1 MNERYFR
8 PGPLEEGAGAPALV
22 DPDVSNKLRETDPLA
37 LKEGTLMTKNSSYS
51 SPRRLAPRILALG
64 LAVLLTGALACKP
77 APEGEEDATAATT
90 SGEAAP
96 SSPSAASPAT
106 PEGTATSAQPAAPGT
121 AGQPGDAAA
130 FSPDKLPAVVAK
142 VDGQEIKK
150 EELLQ
155 GIQVAQMQLAQAGR
169 LPQGAPPVDFYR
181 EVLNN
186 LIAQKLLQQEAKK
199 LGVKAEEKE
208 VDQQIAAMKSRFPT
222 EQDFQKALA
231 SQGITEPALRQEARD
246 QIAFQKFLRTE
257 VMGKNQATEQAAR
270 DFYDKNQDKMQ
281 QPERVHVRH
290 ILVKAEATTPAADKA
305 KAREKAAALLARVKG
320 GEDFA
325 KVAQEGS
332 DDKSSGPRGGDLSWV
347 ARGQTVPPFEN
358 AAFALKNPNELS
370 GVVETSYGYHVI
382 QLLERQAASTVP
394 FEQAK
399 GQILQML
406 QQRQMQQQVE
416 AKVNALKAKAK
427 VEVYL

>member
-1 MNERYFR
+1 
-8 PGPLEEGAGAPALV
+8 
-22 DPDVSNKLRETDPLA
+22 
-37 LKEGTLMTKNSSYS
+37 MTKQSSLL
-51 SPRRLAPRILALG
+51 SPRFLAPRILALG

-77 APEGEEDATAATT
+77 APESEEDATAATT

-106 PEGTATSAQPAAPGT
+106 PGGTAASAQPAAPGT
-121 AGQPGDAAA
+121 APQPGGAQEAL
-130 FSPDKLPAVVAK
+130 SPDKLPAVVAK
-142 VDGQEIKK
+142 VNGQEIKK

-155 GIQVAQMQLAQAGR
+155 GLQVAQMQLAQMGR
-169 LPQGAPPVDFYR
+169 LPQGAPPASFYR

-199 LGVKAEEKE
+199 QGIQADEKE
-208 VDQQIAAMKSRFPT
+208 VDQQIAAVKKRFPT

-231 SQGITEPALRQEARD
+231 SQGINEASLRKEAREN
-246 QIAFQKFLRTE
+246 IAFQKYIRTE
-257 VMGKNQATEQAAR
+257 VLGENPVTEQAAR
-270 DFYDKNQDKMQ
+270 DFYNKNQDKMQ

-290 ILVKAEATTPAADKA
+290 ILVKADANAPAADKA
-305 KAREKAAALLARVKG
+305 KAREKAEGLLARVKG

-325 KVAQEGS
+325 KVAQEAS
-332 DDKSSGPRGGDLSWV
+332 DDKGSGARGGDLSWV
-347 ARGQTVPPFEN
+347 TRGQMIPPFEN

-370 GVVETSYGYHVI
+370 GIVETSFGYHII

-399 GQILQML
+399 GQIQQML
-406 QQRQMQQQVE
+406 QQRQMQQQME
-416 AKVNALKAKAK
+416 AKVNALKAKGK
-427 VEVYL
+427 VEVFL

>member
-8 PGPLEEGAGAPALV
+8 PGAPPALV
-22 DPDVSNKLRETDPLA
+22 DPDVSNKLREADPLA
-37 LKEGTLMTKNSSYS
+37 LKEGTLMIKQSSYLS
-51 SPRRLAPRILALG
+51 PRILALG

-77 APEGEEDATAATT
+77 APEGEEAAPAAATP

-96 SSPSAASPAT
+96 SSPSAASPAAPGGTTT
-106 PEGTATSAQPAAPGT
+106 PAQPAAPGIP
-121 AGQPGDAAA
+121 AQPGAQEA
-130 FSPDKLPAVVAK
+130 FSPDKLPAVVAT
-142 VDGQEIKK
+142 VNGQEIKK
-150 EELLQ
+150 EDLLQ
-155 GIQVAQMQLAQAGR
+155 GLQVAQMQLAQMGR
-169 LPQGAPPVDFYR
+169 LPQGAPPASFYR

-199 LGVKAEEKE
+199 QGIKADEKE
-208 VDQQIAAMKSRFPT
+208 VDQQIATLKKRFPT

-231 SQGITEPALRQEARD
+231 SQGINEASLRQEARD
-246 QIAFQKFLRTE
+246 TLAFQKYLKTE
-257 VMGKNQATEQAAR
+257 VLGNNQVTEQAAR
-270 DFYDKNQDKMQ
+270 DFYNKNQDKMQ

-290 ILVKAEATTPAADKA
+290 ILVKAEANAPAADKA
-305 KAREKAAALLARVKG
+305 KAREKAEALLARVKG

-325 KVAQEGS
+325 KVAQEAS
-332 DDKSSGPRGGDLSWV
+332 DDKSSGPRGGDLSWI
-347 ARGQTVPPFEN
+347 ARGQTVPHFEN
-358 AAFALKNPNELS
+358 AAFGLKNPNDLS

-406 QQRQMQQQVE
+406 EQQQMQQQME
-416 AKVNALKAKAK
+416 AKVNALKAKGK
-427 VEVYL
+427 VEVFL

>member
-1 MNERYFR
+1 MI
-8 PGPLEEGAGAPALV
+8 
-22 DPDVSNKLRETDPLA
+22 KQI
-37 LKEGTLMTKNSSYS
+37 SYLS
-51 SPRRLAPRILALG
+51 PRILALG
-64 LAVLLTGALACKP
+64 LAILLTGALACKP

-106 PEGTATSAQPAAPGT
+106 PGGTATSAQPAAPGT
-121 AGQPGDAAA
+121 AAQPGDAA

-169 LPQGAPPVDFYR
+169 LPQGAPPASFYR

-257 VMGKNQATEQAAR
+257 VLGKNQATEQAAR

-290 ILVKAEATTPAADKA
+290 ILVKADANTPAADKA
-305 KAREKAAALLARVKG
+305 KAREKAEALLARVKG

-325 KVAQEGS
+325 KVAQESS
-332 DDKSSGPRGGDLSWV
+332 DDKGSGARGGDLSWV

-370 GVVETSYGYHVI
+370 GVVETSFGYHII

-406 QQRQMQQQVE
+406 QQRQMQQQME

-427 VEVYL
+427 VEVFL